1 MSLRT
6 RLVISFTILLL
17 VAIAAVGFVA
27 FRSTQD
33 ILVGQIDR
41 TLAGIAERGPT
52 PEPRPGERPPG
63 EELPPGEGQVESD
76 PFFRPTAEIVVAAD
90 GKVILARPSGFAD
103 DPDPLPDIQELEDG
117 SGFGY
122 LDSVDGSLR
131 YRSLV
136 QVHPG
141 GVQVVFA
148 WPLEEVTSATTALI
162 RTLLLAGGGVLL
174 LGAVA
179 TWWTV
184 RQSMRPVD
192 EMVETAEA
200 IAAGDLTR
208 RVPELDPGT
217 ELGRLGLSLNEML
230 AHLEEAVETERD
242 AKERLRQFVAD
253 ASHELRTP
261 LATIAGYAELRSKGG
276 LPTADDQDK
285 AWSRIESESRRMG
298 LLIDDLLVLARL
310 GQSQPLRIG
319 PVDVAQIVR
328 EAAADHAA
336 IDPQRPVHLELP
348 DVVILE
354 ADEERLFQVVTSL
367 LANVR
372 VHTPEGTETTVVV
385 RDGADTVVVEVED
398 NGPGIPEA
406 ALGQVFER
414 FYRADPSRSR
424 KSGGAGL
431 GLSIVHAIVEA
442 HGGTVAATQTDPGGT
457 RITIELPKIAAF
469 ESQPI

>member
-6 RLVISFTILLL
+6 RLVISFTVLLL
-17 VAIAAVGFVA
+17 VAIVAVGFVA
-27 FRSTQD
+27 SRSTQD
-33 ILVGQIDR
+33 ILIDQIDR
-41 TLAGIAERGPT
+41 TLIGIAERGPT

-63 EELPPGEGQVESD
+63 EEPPLGETQVDGD
-76 PFFRPTAEIVVAAD
+76 PFLRPTAEIVVAAD
-90 GKVILARPSGFAD
+90 GTVLVARPSGFAD
-103 DPDPLPDIQELEDG
+103 DPDPLPDIRDLEDG
-117 SGFGY
+117 SGFSY

-136 QVHPG
+136 QEHPDG
-141 GVQVVFA
+141 MQVVLA
-148 WPLEEVTSATTALI
+148 WPLEEVSSATTALI

-208 RVPELDPGT
+208 RVPDLDPDT

-242 AKERLRQFVAD
+242 AKERLRRFVAD

-261 LATIAGYAELRSKGG
+261 LATIAGYAELRGKGG
-276 LPTADDQDK
+276 LPTPEDQDK

-298 LLIDDLLVLARL
+298 LLIEDLLILARL
-310 GQSQPLRIG
+310 GQNQPLRIG

-328 EAAADHAA
+328 DAAADHAA
-336 IDPQRPVHLELP
+336 IDPLRPVDVESP
-348 DVVILE
+348 DEVVMQ
-354 ADEERLFQVVTSL
+354 ADEERLTQVIASL

-372 VHTPEGTETTVVV
+372 VHTPGGTETTVVV
-385 RDGADTVVVEVED
+385 REVADSAVIEVTD
-398 NGPGIPEA
+398 DGPGIPEA
-406 ALGQVFER
+406 ALDQVFER

-424 KSGGAGL
+424 TSGGAGL

-442 HGGTVAATQTDPGGT
+442 HGGTVAATGIDAGGT
-457 RITIELPKIAAF
+457 RIMIELPRIAPS
-469 ESQPI
+469 E

>member
-6 RLVISFTILLL
+6 RLVISFTVLLL
-17 VAIAAVGFVA
+17 AAIVAVGFVA
-27 FRSTQD
+27 SRSTQN
-33 ILVGQIDR
+33 ILIGQIDR

-63 EELPPGEGQVESD
+63 EEPAPEETQGDGD
-76 PFFRPTAEIVVAAD
+76 PFLRPTAEIVVAAD
-90 GKVILARPSGFAD
+90 GTVRVARPSGFAD
-103 DPDPLPDIQELEDG
+103 DPDPLPDIRELDG
-117 SGFGY
+117 ESGFVY

-136 QVHPG
+136 QEHPDG
-141 GVQVVFA
+141 MQVVLA
-148 WPLEEVTSATTALI
+148 WPLKEVSSATTSLI
-162 RTLLLAGGGVLL
+162 QALLLAGGGVLI

-200 IAAGDLTR
+200 IASGDLSR
-208 RVPELDPGT
+208 RVPELDPDT

-230 AHLEEAVETERD
+230 AHLEEAVETERE

-276 LPTADDQDK
+276 LPTDEDQDK

-298 LLIDDLLVLARL
+298 LLIEDLLTLARL
-310 GQSQPLRIG
+310 GQTQPLRIG
-319 PVDVAQIVR
+319 PVDLAQIVR
-328 EAAADHAA
+328 DAAADHAA
-336 IDPQRPVHLELP
+336 IDPLRPVDVELP
-348 DVVILE
+348 GEVVLQ
-354 ADEERLFQVVTSL
+354 ADEERLTQVITSL

-372 VHTPEGTETTVVV
+372 VHTPEGTETSVVV
-385 RDGADTVVVEVED
+385 LAAAESVAIEVTD
-398 NGPGIPEA
+398 DGPGIPEA
-406 ALGQVFER
+406 ALSQVFGR

-424 KSGGAGL
+424 MSGGAGL
-431 GLSIVHAIVEA
+431 GLSIVQAIVGA
-442 HGGTVAATQTDPGGT
+442 HGGTVAATRTPAGGT
-457 RITIELPKIAAF
+457 RITIELPKTAPS

>member
-6 RLVISFTILLL
+6 RLVVSFTILLL

-63 EELPPGEGQVESD
+63 DELPPGEGQFDGD
-76 PFFRPTAEIVVAAD
+76 PFLRPTAEIVVAAD
-90 GKVILARPSGFAD
+90 GTVLVARPSGFAD
-103 DPDPLPDIQELEDG
+103 DPDPLPDIRELEDG
-117 SGFGY
+117 SGFVY
-122 LDSVDGSLR
+122 LDSIDGSLR

-136 QVHPG
+136 QVHPDG
-141 GVQVVFA
+141 MQVVLA
-148 WPLEEVTSATTALI
+148 WPLEEVTSATTELI

-208 RVPELDPGT
+208 RVPELDPDT

-276 LPTADDQDK
+276 LPTTDDQEK

-298 LLIDDLLVLARL
+298 LLIEDLLALARL
-310 GQSQPLRIG
+310 GQSEPLRIG

-328 EAAADHAA
+328 DAAVDHAA
-336 IDPQRPVHLELP
+336 IDPRRPVDIESP

-354 ADEERLFQVVTSL
+354 ADEERLTQVVTSL

-372 VHTPEGTETTVVV
+372 VHTPEGTEATVVV
-385 RDGADTVVVEVED
+385 RDGADTVVIEVTD
-398 NGPGIPEA
+398 DGPGIPEA
-406 ALGQVFER
+406 ALDQVFER

-442 HGGTVAATQTDPGGT
+442 HGGTVVAAQADAGGT
-457 RITIELPKIAAF
+457 RITIELPKIAPS

>member
-6 RLVISFTILLL
+6 RLVISFTVLLL
-17 VAIAAVGFVA
+17 VAIVAVGFVA
-27 FRSTQD
+27 SRSTQD
-33 ILVGQIDR
+33 ILIGQIDR
-41 TLAGIAERGPT
+41 TLIGIAERGPT

-63 EELPPGEGQVESD
+63 EEPPLGETQVDSD
-76 PFFRPTAEIVVAAD
+76 PFLRPTAEIVVAAD
-90 GKVILARPSGFAD
+90 GTVLVARPSGFAD
-103 DPDPLPDIQELEDG
+103 DPDSLPDIRDLEDG
-117 SGFGY
+117 SGFSY

-131 YRSLV
+131 YRSLA
-136 QVHPG
+136 QEHPDG
-141 GVQVVFA
+141 MRVVLA
-148 WPLEEVTSATTALI
+148 WPLEEVSSATTELI

-192 EMVETAEA
+192 EMVDTAEA

-208 RVPELDPGT
+208 RVPDLDPDT

-230 AHLEEAVETERD
+230 AHLEEAVETERN

-261 LATIAGYAELRSKGG
+261 LATIAGYAELRGKGG
-276 LPTADDQDK
+276 LPTSEDQDT

-298 LLIDDLLVLARL
+298 LLLEDLLTLARL
-310 GQSQPLRIG
+310 GQTQPLRIG
-319 PVDVAQIVR
+319 RVDVAQIAR
-328 EAAADHAA
+328 DAAADHAA
-336 IDPQRPVHLELP
+336 IDPLRPVDVESP
-348 DVVILE
+348 DKVVVQ
-354 ADEERLFQVVTSL
+354 ADEERLTQVVTSL

-372 VHTPEGTETTVVV
+372 VHTPEGTKTSVVV
-385 RDGADTVVVEVED
+385 RETADSVVIEVTD
-398 NGPGIPEA
+398 DGPGIPDA
-406 ALGQVFER
+406 ALDQVFER

-424 KSGGAGL
+424 TSGGAGL

-442 HGGTVAATQTDPGGT
+442 HGGTVAATGIDAGGT
-457 RITIELPKIAAF
+457 RIMIELPRIAPR

>member
-6 RLVISFTILLL
+6 RLVISFTVLLL
-17 VAIAAVGFVA
+17 VAIVAVGFVA
-27 FRSTQD
+27 SQSTQD
-33 ILVGQIDR
+33 ILIGQIDR
-41 TLAGIAERGPT
+41 TLVGIAERGPT

-63 EELPPGEGQVESD
+63 EDSPLADTQVDGD
-76 PFFRPTAEIVVAAD
+76 PFLRPTAEIVVAAD
-90 GKVILARPSGFAD
+90 GTVLVARPSGFAD
-103 DPDPLPDIQELEDG
+103 DPDPLPDIRDLEDG
-117 SGFGY
+117 SGFFY

-136 QVHPG
+136 QEHPDG
-141 GVQVVFA
+141 MQVVLA
-148 WPLEEVTSATTALI
+148 WPLEEVSSATTALI

-208 RVPELDPGT
+208 RVPELDPDT

-276 LPTADDQDK
+276 LPTDEDQDK

-298 LLIDDLLVLARL
+298 TLIEDLLILARL

-319 PVDVAQIVR
+319 PVNVAQIAR
-328 EAAADHAA
+328 DAAADHAA
-336 IDPQRPVHLELP
+336 IDPLRPVDVESP
-348 DVVILE
+348 DEVVLQ
-354 ADEERLFQVVTSL
+354 ADEERLTQVITSL

-372 VHTPEGTETTVVV
+372 VHTPEGTETSVVV
-385 RDGADTVVVEVED
+385 RATADSVVIEVTD
-398 NGPGIPEA
+398 DGPGIPEA
-406 ALGQVFER
+406 ALDQVFER

-442 HGGTVAATQTDPGGT
+442 HGGTVAATGIDAEGT
-457 RITIELPKIAAF
+457 QITIELPKIAPS

>member
-6 RLVISFTILLL
+6 RLVISFTVLLL
-17 VAIAAVGFVA
+17 VAIVAVGFVA
-27 FRSTQD
+27 SRSTQD
-33 ILVGQIDR
+33 ILIGQIDR
-41 TLAGIAERGPT
+41 TLVGVAERGPT

-63 EELPPGEGQVESD
+63 EEPPLAETPVDGD
-76 PFFRPTAEIVVAAD
+76 PFLRPTAEIAVAAD
-90 GKVILARPSGFAD
+90 GTVLVARPSGFAD
-103 DPDPLPDIQELEDG
+103 DPDPLPDIRELKG
-117 SGFGY
+117 VSGFLY

-136 QVHPG
+136 QAHPDG
-141 GVQVVFA
+141 MQVVLA
-148 WPLEEVTSATTALI
+148 WPLEEVASATAELI
-162 RTLLLAGGGVLL
+162 RALLLAGGGVLI

-200 IAAGDLTR
+200 IASGDLSR
-208 RVPELDPGT
+208 RVPELDPDT

-276 LPTADDQDK
+276 LPTDEDQDK

-298 LLIDDLLVLARL
+298 LLIEDLLTLARL
-310 GQSQPLRIG
+310 GQTQPLRIG
-319 PVDVAQIVR
+319 RVDLAQIVR
-328 EAAADHAA
+328 DAAADHAA
-336 IDPQRPVHLELP
+336 IDPLRPV
-348 DVVILE
+348 DVESPGEVVLQ
-354 ADEERLFQVVTSL
+354 ADEERLTQVITSL

-372 VHTPEGTETTVVV
+372 VHTPEGTETSVVV
-385 RDGADTVVVEVED
+385 REAADSVVVEVTD
-398 NGPGIPEA
+398 DGPGIPEA

-424 KSGGAGL
+424 MSGGAGL

-442 HGGTVAATQTDPGGT
+442 HGGTVAAARADAEGT
-457 RITIELPKIAAF
+457 RITIELPKFAPS